1 MINPEFLK
9 LLRCPETRQT
19 LSPADAAVVK
29 SVNEKIAEGTLS
41 SRGGQKVTQP
51 CDGGLIR
58 QDGAVFYPV
67 RADIPVLLAAESI
80 ALS

>member
-9 LLRCPETRQT
+9 LLRCPETRQP
-19 LSPADAAVVK
+19 LVPADPSVVK
-29 SVNEKIAEGTLS
+29 AVNEKIAKGTLS
-41 SRGGQKVTQP
+41 GRGGQKITQS